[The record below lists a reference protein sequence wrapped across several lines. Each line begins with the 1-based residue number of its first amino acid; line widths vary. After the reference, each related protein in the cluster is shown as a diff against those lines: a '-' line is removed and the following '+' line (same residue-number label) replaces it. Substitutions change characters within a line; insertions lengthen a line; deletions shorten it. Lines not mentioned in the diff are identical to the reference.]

1 MLLIS
6 LKPQSLLVYS
16 IILCYITTSTV
27 VQAQE
32 AFDPPEIPLQIK
44 AVRSSSTIRVDGMLD
59 EAAWQLAPVVG
70 EFVQQNPVQ
79 GAKPSA
85 ETLVRFLYDADF
97 LYVSAVCKDSL
108 KKYGVRL
115 QNMQRD
121 FSLQEND
128 YFGFNLDAY
137 MDKRNS
143 LGFFVTPA
151 GAQSDRMYASEY
163 EENTDWD
170 ALWYA
175 KTSISDT
182 AWTVEIAIPW
192 KTLRYGDSCTQ
203 MGITLTRAIRRNFEF
218 NAFPAIPRAYSPAR
232 MVYEAALTGIE
243 PPPPTASIQVNPYVL
258 GEVQRRVQ
266 GNETTT
272 SFVPKLGGEVKWAVT
287 PNSVLDLTVN
297 TDFAQADVDRQV
309 VNLSRFS
316 VFFPE
321 RRQFFLENA
330 GLFFSGF
337 DRIQPFFSRSIGL
350 DNTGNPVPIDAG
362 ARFISQTP
370 SESVGLIAMRQRG
383 HDSSPASWFGVA
395 RYQKNLGEQSRVGV
409 MATVRNDESITL
421 PDGSKQASMLSGTVT
436 MNGTFRPSQIW
447 AMDGMVSVSF
457 DPETGRDVAAGF
469 WTGLTD
475 TWGYAGIV
483 AQYVGKQYQSR
494 TGFLALEDFINLN
507 PGFEL
512 DLRPTWLPSFIRSYS
527 PDGDFDAYWTSG
539 GKFIQADMQA
549 SILNFS
555 FQDGGFVEYR
565 PQQVWQDMDGSF
577 APLDVRVQNGN
588 YTYTRHRFRYSSD
601 QSAVVSANVSYQLGG
616 FFDGTLNFTSAE
628 LRFAPLPNI
637 QLSTSYEWNQIRN
650 LGKQHSSAGILDS
663 GKSFDTHLLGVN
675 ARLALNPQTQLIG
688 FVQWNSAAQRT
699 VWNVRLAW
707 EYLPLSFVYLVFNS
721 NDQNFLVNGAIDRR
735 ITQQGIAK
743 ITFIRQL

>member
-1 MLLIS
+1 MKSYYVWICAIFLATNLLPVFS
-6 LKPQSLLVYS
+6 
-16 IILCYITTSTV
+16 
-27 VQAQE
+27 QE
-32 AFDPPEIPLQIK
+32 AFDPPPTPLEIS
-44 AVRSSSTIRVDGMLD
+44 ARRSSDKITIDGNLN
-59 EAAWQLAPVVG
+59 ESAWLLAP
-70 EFVQQNPVQ
+70 ELRDFTQQNPVQ

-85 ETLVRFLYDADF
+85 ETIVRFLYDADF
-97 LYVSAVCKDSL
+97 LYVSAVCMDSI

-121 FSLQEND
+121 FALDQND

-175 KTSISDT
+175 KTNISDT

-192 KTLRYGDSCTQ
+192 KTLRYAEGCTK
-203 MGITLTRAIRRNFEF
+203 MGITITRAIRRNLEF

-232 MVYEAALTGIE
+232 MVYEAALVGIE
-243 PPPPTASIQVNPYVL
+243 PPPPTASIQINPYVL
-258 GEVQRRVQ
+258 GEVQRQVTRTQ
-266 GNETTT
+266 DSTQ
-272 SFVPKLGGEVKWAVT
+272 FFPKLGGEVKWAVT

-297 TDFAQADVDRQV
+297 TDFAQADADRQV

-330 GLFFSGF
+330 GLFFTGF

-350 DNTGNPVPIDAG
+350 DNVGNPVPIDAG

-395 RYQKNLGEQSRVGV
+395 RYMKNLGEQSRVGV

-421 PDGSKQASMLSGTVT
+421 PDGTRQASMLSGTVT
-436 MNGTFRPSQIW
+436 VNGTYRPTQIW
-447 AMDGMVSVSF
+447 ALDGMVSMSF
-457 DPETGRDVAAGF
+457 DPVTGRDVAAGF
-469 WTGLTD
+469 WTGFTD

-483 AQYVGKQYQSR
+483 AQYVGRQYQTR
-494 TGFLALEDFINLN
+494 TGFLALTDFINFN
-507 PGFEL
+507 PAFEL

-527 PDGDFDAYWTSG
+527 PDGDFDAFWTSS
-539 GKFIQADMQA
+539 GKFVQADLQA
-549 SILNFS
+549 SIVNFS

-565 PQQVWQDMDGSF
+565 PQQVWQNMDGSF
-577 APLDVRVQNGN
+577 APLDVRVQNGT
-588 YTYTRHRFRYSSD
+588 YTYTRHRFRFSSD
-601 QSAVVSANVSYQLGG
+601 QSAMFGIDARYQLGG
-616 FFDGTLNFTSAE
+616 FFDGTLNFLGAE

-637 QLSTSYEWNQIRN
+637 QLSASYEWNQIRN
-650 LGKQHSSAGILDS
+650 LGKQRNSANVLDS
-663 GKSFDTHLLGVN
+663 GKSFDTHLLGIN

-688 FVQWNSAAQRT
+688 FVQYNSAAQRT
-699 VWNVRLAW
+699 IWNVRLAW
-707 EYLPLSFVYLVFNS
+707 EYLPLSFIYVVFNS
-721 NDQNFLVNGAIDRR
+721 NDQPFLVNGALERR
-735 ITQQGIAK
+735 TTQQGIAK
-743 ITFIRQL
+743 ITFVRQL

>member
-1 MLLIS
+1 LLN
-6 LKPQSLLVYS
+6 
-16 IILCYITTSTV
+16 ITTLHMKSCFFIIFAIFFCNLPPSS
-27 VQAQE
+27 AQD
-32 AFDPPEIPLQIK
+32 AFDPPQTPLQIK
-44 AVRSSSTIRVDGMLD
+44 AARANGAIRVDGILD
-59 EAAWQLAPVVG
+59 EAAWLLAPPVE

-108 KKYGVRL
+108 KKYGIRL
-115 QNMQRD
+115 QNLQRD
-121 FSLQEND
+121 FSLQQND

-163 EENTDWD
+163 EENIDWD

-175 KTSISDT
+175 KTNITDT

-192 KTLRYGDSCTQ
+192 KTLRYGDSCRQ

-232 MVYEAALTGIE
+232 MVYEAALLDIE
-243 PPPPTASIQVNPYVL
+243 PPPPTASIQVNPYLL
-258 GEVQRRVQ
+258 GEVQRRIQ

-272 SFVPKLGGEVKWAVT
+272 SFVPKLGGEVKWAIT

-297 TDFAQADVDRQV
+297 TDFAQADADRQV

-330 GLFFSGF
+330 GLFFTGF

-350 DNTGNPVPIDAG
+350 DNRGNPVPIDAG

-370 SESVGLIAMRQRG
+370 SESVGLLAMRQRG
-383 HDSSPASWFGVA
+383 NENSPASWFGVA

-409 MATVRNDESITL
+409 LATVRNDETMPL
-421 PDGSKQASMLSGTVT
+421 PDGSNQASMLSGTVT
-436 MNGTFRPSQIW
+436 VNGTFRPSQIW

-457 DPETGRDVAAGF
+457 DPVSGRDVAAGL

-507 PGFEL
+507 PAFEL
-512 DLRPTWLPSFIRSYS
+512 DLRPTWLPSFVRSYS

-539 GKFIQADMQA
+539 GVFVQADAQA
-549 SILNFS
+549 SIFS
-555 FQDGGFVEYR
+555 LDFQDGASIEYR
-565 PQQVWQDMDGSF
+565 PQQVWQNMDGTF
-577 APLDVRVQNGN
+577 EPLDVRVVNGL
-588 YTYTRHRFRYSSD
+588 YSYTRHRFRYASD
-601 QSAVVSANVSYQLGG
+601 QSAMFGVDARFQTGG
-616 FFDGTLNFTSAE
+616 FFDGTLNFASVE
-628 LRFAPLPNI
+628 LRFAPFPNI
-637 QLSTSYEWNQIRN
+637 QLGAGYELNNIRN
-650 LGKQHSSAGILDS
+650 LGKQRDAAGKLND
-663 GKSFDTHLLGVN
+663 GRSFDTHLLSVN
-675 ARLALNPQTQLIG
+675 TRFALNPQTQLIG

-735 ITQQGIAK
+735 ISQQGIAK